1 MARRVLALIALAALL
16 ASPAAG
22 FDSYWHSQCT
32 QKAGE
37 SANFSEDAWKITQL
51 GNFSP
56 DLFGP
61 VAEYASNNLGQ
72 SELQALNSYQ
82 QNNQQ
87 VRDAAI
93 YLHFDNLNG
102 ELQRNSDFDYLFS
115 RLLKST
121 QALLKDYAKLKVDQR
136 TRKVLTLITLG
147 ASLHA
152 VQDFYSHSDWVH
164 NDFDKTDVKM
174 IKVASGGVRAPT
186 WFQFRRRHND
196 PNQWPFRVQSGIY
209 PPVADVRNTHT
220 HMNHDN
226 SRLTYRELET
236 PGQPLVLQAPFH
248 DIGPVPARGDD
259 VSDLAHQQLAVETA
273 AAASIEW
280 INKVEEDRDAR
291 KAVEAAKTWNLK
303 LHDPHLASELKAG
316 IITEM
321 AVSCAAGKWDGDT
334 PPGDRGVLCRS
345 VLERKMNPIG
355 ATSGSD
361 LVAEI
366 IGLAANLATPYAL
379 KFTGMFWDVHAQYH
393 VLERMAE
400 DIGSGNGH
408 YQFVPGR

>member
-1 MARRVLALIALAALL
+1 MARKVLSLVALAALL

-22 FDSYWHSQCT
+22 FDSYWHSECT

-37 SANFSEDAWKITQL
+37 SVGFSEDAWKITQI

-61 VAEYASNNLGQ
+61 VAEYASKNLGRA
-72 SELQALNSYQ
+72 ELQALNNYQ

-102 ELQRNSDFDYLFS
+102 ELQRNSDLDYLFS
-115 RLLKST
+115 SLLKST
-121 QALLKDYAKLKVDQR
+121 QGLLRDFGKLNVDQR
-136 TRKVLTLITLG
+136 TRKVLTLVTLG

-174 IKVASGGVRAPT
+174 VRLPSGDVRAPT
-186 WFQFRRRHND
+186 WFEFRSEHND
-196 PNQWPFRVQSGIY
+196 PSHWPFRVQSGIY
-209 PPVADVRNTHT
+209 PPVADAPNTHT

-226 SRLTYRELET
+226 SRLRYRELET
-236 PGQPLVLQAPFH
+236 PGQPVVLQAPFH
-248 DIGPVPARGDD
+248 DAGPVPARGDE
-259 VSDLAHQQLAVETA
+259 VSDLAHQQLAVQTA

-280 INKVEEDRDAR
+280 ISKVEEDAGAR
-291 KAVEAAKTWNLK
+291 KAIEAAKTWNLK
-303 LHDPHLASELKAG
+303 LQDPHLATELKAG

-321 AVSCAAGKWDGDT
+321 AVSCAAGKWDGDD

-345 VLERKMNPIG
+345 VLERKMNPVG
-355 ATSGSD
+355 STSGSEMI
-361 LVAEI
+361 AEI

-379 KFTGMFWDVHAQYH
+379 KFTGMFWDVHTQYH
-393 VLERMAE
+393 VLERLAQE
-400 DIGSGNGH
+400 IGSGTGH
-408 YQFVPGR
+408 YRFVQRR

>member
-1 MARRVLALIALAALL
+1 MTRRVLAPVALAALL

-22 FDSYWHSQCT
+22 FDSYWHSRCT

-37 SANFSEDAWKITQL
+37 SAGFSEDAWKITQL

-61 VAEYASNNLGQ
+61 VAEYASKGLGDV
-72 SELQALNSYQ
+72 ELRALNTYQ

-102 ELQRNSDFDYLFS
+102 ELQNNADFDYLFS

-121 QALLKDYAKLKVDQR
+121 QGLLRDFGKLKADQR
-136 TRKVLTLITLG
+136 TRKVLTLVTLG

-164 NDFDKTDVKM
+164 NDFDKTDVRM
-174 IKVASGGVRAPT
+174 VRLVSGGVRAPT
-186 WFQFRRRHND
+186 WFEFRSKHSD
-196 PNQWPFRVQSGIY
+196 PSGWPFRVQSGIY
-209 PPVADVRNTHT
+209 PPVTDVRNTHT

-226 SRLTYRELET
+226 SWLRYRELET
-236 PGQPLVLQAPFH
+236 SGQQLVLQAPFH
-248 DIGPVPARGDD
+248 DAGPVPAHGDD
-259 VSDLAHQQLAVETA
+259 GSDLAHQQLAVETA
-273 AAASIEW
+273 AAASVEW
-280 INKVEEDRDAR
+280 ISKVEENADAK
-291 KAVEAAKTWNLK
+291 KAIEAAKTWNLK

-321 AVSCAAGKWDGDT
+321 AVSCAAGKWDGDD

-345 VLERKMNPIG
+345 VLERKIKPVG
-355 ATSGSD
+355 A
-361 LVAEI
+361 VA
-366 IGLAANLATPYAL
+366 
-379 KFTGMFWDVHAQYH
+379 V
-393 VLERMAE
+393 
-400 DIGSGNGH
+400 
-408 YQFVPGR
+408 GR